1 MDIVIVIKG
10 LGVLFVLIGVAYL
23 LKPKVL
29 KTLMS
34 FFKKGKRIYV
44 AGLIRF
50 ALAVVFL
57 LAATQCRKP
66 TIIGAFGVLFLLSG
80 LLIFVLGPPTIR
92 RIFDWY
98 EKQPT
103 LLYRIIASIVI
114 VVGAII
120 IFSA

>member
-1 MDIVIVIKG
+1 MDMVIVIKS
-10 LGVLFVLIGVAYL
+10 LGIVFVLIGIAYL
-23 LKPKVL
+23 LRPDIL

-50 ALAVVFL
+50 ALAVIFL

-66 TIIGAFGVLFLLSG
+66 KIVGAFGVLFLLSG
-80 LLIFVLGPPTIR
+80 VLIFVLGPETIR

-98 EKQPT
+98 EQQSA
-103 LLYRIIASIVI
+103 LVFRIIASVVI

>member
-1 MDIVIVIKG
+1 MDMVIVIKS
-10 LGVLFVLIGVAYL
+10 LGIVFVLIGIAYL
-23 LKPKVL
+23 LKPNIL
-29 KTLMS
+29 KTLMG

-44 AGLIRF
+44 AGLVRF

-66 TIIGAFGVLFLLSG
+66 RMIGAFGVLFLLSG
-80 LLIFVLGPPTIR
+80 VLIVILGHETIR

-98 EKQPT
+98 EKQSS
-103 LLYRIIASIVI
+103 LVFRIIASVVV

>member
-1 MDIVIVIKG
+1 MSMVSVIKG
-10 LGVLFVLIGVAYL
+10 LGILFVLIGVAYL
-23 LKPKVL
+23 LRPGIL
-29 KTLMS
+29 KALMS

-57 LAATQCRKP
+57 LAATQCRRP
-66 TIIGAFGVLFLLSG
+66 RIIGAFGVLFLLSG
-80 LLIFVLGPPTIR
+80 LLIFVLGPDRIR

-98 EKQPT
+98 AKQSNIVF
-103 LLYRIIASIVI
+103 RIVACVVIA
-114 VVGAII
+114 VGAII